1 MHVETKYGQGATVG
15 NVVANNPVA
24 AEAESLI
31 LSFFKYQQLLTFLR
45 LFLPAAVC
53 SYYMGHY

>member
-1 MHVETKYGQGATVG
+1 MHVETKYRQGATAR
-15 NVVANNPVA
+15 NIVADNLVA
-24 AEAESLI
+24 AEAESPI

-53 SYYMGHY
+53 SYYTGHY